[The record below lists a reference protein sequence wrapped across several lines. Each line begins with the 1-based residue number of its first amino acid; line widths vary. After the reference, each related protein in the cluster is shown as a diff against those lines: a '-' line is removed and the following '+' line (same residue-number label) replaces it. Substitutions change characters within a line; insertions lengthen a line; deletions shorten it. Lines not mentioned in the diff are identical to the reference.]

1 MSTPAKRSRPEPNAS
16 ADALRSDDAAHAVR
30 AASFEAVMTELQSV
44 VARLEEGEL
53 SLEESLA
60 AFEKGVQLSREGS
73 RRLEQAE
80 RRVEALL
87 ATDASPDELSAP

>member
-1 MSTPAKRSRPEPNAS
+1 MSTPAKRSRPEPTDAS
-16 ADALRSDDAAHAVR
+16 NTPGHALR

-53 SLEESLA
+53 SLEESLL

-73 RRLEQAE
+73 RRLEEAE

-87 ATDASPDELSAP
+87 SSDAAAPDELSAP

>member
-1 MSTPAKRSRPEPNAS
+1 MSTPAKRSRPEPTGATS
-16 ADALRSDDAAHAVR
+16 TPGDALR

-53 SLEESLA
+53 SLEESLV

-73 RRLEQAE
+73 RRLEEAE

-87 ATDASPDELSAP
+87 SSDAPAPDELSAP